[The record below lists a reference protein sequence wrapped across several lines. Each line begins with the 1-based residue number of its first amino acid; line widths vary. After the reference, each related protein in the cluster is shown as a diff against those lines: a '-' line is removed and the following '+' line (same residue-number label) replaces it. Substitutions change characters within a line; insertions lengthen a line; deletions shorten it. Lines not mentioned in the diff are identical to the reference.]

1 MSLLLAI
8 ATALGAAAVGGIY
21 LAFSLMVM
29 PALARLT
36 AAQATATMQEINRRA
51 GQGVFIVVFLG
62 SALLAVA
69 LALVEVFVL
78 PSETAAFLLAGA
90 ALSFASAVV
99 TVVGNVPLNNRLERD
114 GVAFWP
120 QYLPRWTALNTVR
133 ALLALAAV
141 GVIVA
146 AGAS

>member
-69 LALVEVFVL
+69 LSLVEVFVL
-78 PSETAAFLLAGA
+78 PGETAALLLAGA
-90 ALSFASAVV
+90 ALSFSSAVV

-146 AGAS
+146 AGVS

>member
-62 SALLAVA
+62 SALLAVV
-69 LALVEVFVL
+69 LSLVEVFVL
-78 PSETAAFLLAGA
+78 PGETAALLLAGA
-90 ALSFASAVV
+90 ALSFSSAVV

-146 AGAS
+146 AGVS

>member
-62 SALLAVA
+62 SALLAVV
-69 LALVEVFVL
+69 LSLVEVFVL
-78 PSETAAFLLAGA
+78 PGETAALLLAGA
-90 ALSFASAVV
+90 ALSFSSAVV

>member
-69 LALVEVFVL
+69 LSLVEVFVL
-78 PSETAAFLLAGA
+78 PGETAAPLLAGA
-90 ALSFASAVV
+90 ALSFSSAVV